1 MKKIIYFLLVLL
13 LIGGCIMLANEL
25 LINRP
30 VKTKIQADPRNKGIA
45 LDAHYR
51 SYVLPQVLVLN
62 LTGIEGSHSPLDVF
76 RTVLQAS
83 QALKDKEFKE
93 VFLACKGTN
102 KFKLPGAYFKEL
114 GTTYD
119 SQNPLYTVRTFPAN
133 VLNLDGT
140 PAYGKLEGGI
150 LGVFNAGM
158 EQFTD
163 LSKKWYTNELFNNP
177 Q

>member
-1 MKKIIYFLLVLL
+1 MKKIIYLLLVLL
-13 LIGGCIMLANEL
+13 LIGGSIMLANEL
-25 LINRP
+25 LINSP
-30 VKTKIQADPRNKGIA
+30 VKTKIQADSRNKGIT
-45 LDAHYR
+45 LKAHYR
-51 SYVLPQVLVLN
+51 SYVFPQALVLN
-62 LTGIEGSHSPLDVF
+62 ITGIEGSHSPLDVF

-83 QALKDKEFKE
+83 QALKDKDFKE
-93 VFLACKGTN
+93 VFLSCKGTN
-102 KFKLPGAYFKEL
+102 KFKLTGAYFKEL

-158 EQFTD
+158 EQFSN
-163 LSKKWYTNELFNNP
+163 LSEKWYGKDLFGP